1 MTNRIL
7 KMLKTA
13 DGYISGVAI
22 SAECGISR
30 EAVRKHINKLK
41 AAGYK
46 IESVTNKGYRLSE
59 IPDILD
65 EEDIRDALKAKRMGS
80 RLMLFDEVDS
90 TNIVLKQNS
99 SLPEGTVAAAEA
111 QTAGRGRLGRSWSS
125 AKGSGLWFSVLL
137 KPDTA
142 PEHVSLITL
151 AAGLAVCRAI
161 GGSARIKWPN
171 DIIIG
176 SKKVCGI
183 LTEMSAETDAVNYVI
198 CGIGINVNTPVFE
211 SELADKATSLLI
223 ETGQKHSRSELLASV
238 LNYFEPYYDRLTESG
253 FASLRSEYT
262 QLCVT
267 LGREVIINR
276 RGSVLHARAVDISD
290 SGELIIKTPDG
301 TEALN
306 SGEVS
311 VRGLLGYA

>member
-65 EEDIRDALKAKRMGS
+65 EEDIRDALTAKRMGS
-80 RLMLFDEVDS
+80 RIMLFDEVDS

-238 LNYFEPYYDRLTESG
+238 LNYFEPYYDRLKESG
-253 FASLRSEYT
+253 FASLRSEYA
-262 QLCVT
+262 QLCIT
-267 LGREVIINR
+267 LGREVIVNR
-276 RGSVLHARAVDISD
+276 RSGVLHARAVDISD

-311 VRGLLGYA
+311 VRGLLGYV

>member
-65 EEDIRDALKAKRMGS
+65 EEDIRDALTAKRMGS
-80 RLMLFDEVDS
+80 RILLFDEVDS

-99 SLPEGTVAAAEA
+99 ALPEGTVAAAEA

-238 LNYFEPYYDRLTESG
+238 LNYFELYYDRLTESG
-253 FASLRSEYT
+253 FASLRSEYA

-276 RGSVLHARAVDISD
+276 RSGVLHARAVDISD